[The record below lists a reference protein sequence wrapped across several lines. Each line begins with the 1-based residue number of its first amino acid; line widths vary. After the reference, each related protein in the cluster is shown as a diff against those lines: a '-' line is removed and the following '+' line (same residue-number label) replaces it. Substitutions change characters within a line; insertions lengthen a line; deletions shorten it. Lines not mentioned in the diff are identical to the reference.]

1 MKGSDPLSS
10 KSEMLSRK
18 IKAGQDMKAL
28 TAEEL
33 AIKMHMSRTKLYDL
47 IKCPTQIKVKELERF
62 EEVLGICLLDVN
74 VKL

>member
-1 MKGSDPLSS
+1 
-10 KSEMLSRK
+10 
-18 IKAGQDMKAL
+18 MKAL

>member
-10 KSEMLSRK
+10 KSETLSRK
-18 IKAGQDMKAL
+18 IKAGQAMKAL
-28 TAEEL
+28 TSEEL

-47 IKCPTQIKVKELERF
+47 IKYPTRIKVEELEQF

-74 VKL
+74 VKM